1 MGREGIDDRLG
12 TEEKK
17 GKEGRKNRLE
27 EEEKKSI
34 V

>member
-17 GKEGRKNRLE
+17 GRMRKRSDCWE
-27 EEEKKSI
+27 RE
-34 V
+34 